1 MTTYKTTFD
10 NNDNISKATSA
21 KQNQPQAQIE
31 KLETKN
37 KSKNWREFLETQ
49 EFYLEAAGN

>member
-10 NNDNISKATSA
+10 NNDNISKTASA
-21 KQNQPQAQIE
+21 KQTKPQVQIE
-31 KLETKN
+31 KLETK
-37 KSKNWREFLETQ
+37 SKNWHEFLETQ